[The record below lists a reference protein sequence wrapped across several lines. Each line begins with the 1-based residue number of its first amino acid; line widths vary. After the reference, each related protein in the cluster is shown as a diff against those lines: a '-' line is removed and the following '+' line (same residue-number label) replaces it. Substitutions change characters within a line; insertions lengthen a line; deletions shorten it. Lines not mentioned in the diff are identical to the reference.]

1 MKIIKA
7 NNQMKDMHQMKPL
20 SFIYVVTVSECSL
33 CVINND
39 SEVNSVF
46 LIFAWAEGVLGARK
60 MV

>member
-20 SFIYVVTVSECSL
+20 SFIYVVTVSECGL
-33 CVINND
+33 YVINND